1 MRQRLSYANVMATVA
16 VFIALGG
23 TSYAALK
30 ITGKHVV
37 NGSLTGK
44 DVRNNSIKS
53 ADVAGLTAADF
64 KDALPAGP
72 QGQKGYAGAKGDTG
86 PAGAKGDTGAVGPT
100 GPAGSDGAG
109 GARGATGPTGPAGSA
124 DPGILMARVESIA
137 ACTVGASSCISTGA
151 PSGISQAVGG
161 NTQQTMLSP
170 PYPIRMRDL
179 TVRLN
184 NAPGTGAYRS
194 VGVHPLNTP
203 VVLIC
208 TVAGA
213 SQTCTNTADEAVV
226 PPSTLINLEL
236 RRDATTADAPA
247 TVAWVTVTT
256 APA

>member
-44 DVRNNSIKS
+44 DLKNNSVKS

-64 KDALPAGP
+64 KEPLPSGP
-72 QGQKGYAGAKGDTG
+72 QGAKGDTG
-86 PAGAKGDTGAVGPT
+86 AAGAKGDIGAVGPT
-100 GPAGSDGAG
+100 GPAGSAG
-109 GARGATGPTGPAGSA
+109 SEGGRGATGPTGPAGAA
-124 DPGILMARVESIA
+124 DPGILMARIEGID
-137 ACTVGASSCISTGA
+137 ACAVAASSCTSTGA
-151 PSGISQAVGG
+151 PSGISDAVGG

-170 PYPIRMRDL
+170 PYPIRVRDL
-179 TVRLN
+179 NVRLN
-184 NAPGTGAYRS
+184 SAPGAGAYRS

-203 VVLIC
+203 VVLTC
-208 TVAGA
+208 TVTGEN
-213 SQTCTNTADEAVV
+213 QTCSNTADEIVIPA
-226 PPSTLINLEL
+226 STRFNIEL
-236 RRDATTADAPA
+236 RGDATTGDAPA
-247 TVAWVTVTT
+247 TLAWVTLTT